1 MKSALGPA
9 LVWLQFIPLI
19 AATGTIH
26 MGITGK
32 RNPEGRPLRRR
43 DNTVLAPLGE
53 PQDDTGY
60 TANITIGTPPQAF
73 QIQIDTGSGDL
84 WVVANDAQLDLS
96 QPNDSSGLPS
106 TICMTNASSLVNN
119 AN

>member
-26 MGITGK
+26 MGITVK

-53 PQDDTGY
+53 PQDASGY

-106 TICMTNASSLVNN
+106 TICMTNAPVW
-119 AN
+119 